1 MTGKISDLPLN
12 IAYPL
17 FWNFVQPLFS
27 VTSNP
32 HPHCSF
38 FGWMGDHATLEVLF
52 YLILW
57 IYTCR
62 AMVLDVYDL
71 DVCFI
76 QQGVKFTEVWHMWFF
91 ASALTWYHT
100 QEHTH
105 THKDTQHTQGPVN
118 LHAHINIYIHH
129 LLCAHSNY
137 LY

>member
-1 MTGKISDLPLN
+1 MTGKISDLPLH

-57 IYTCR
+57 IYTCPWCVWPWCVFYIAR
-62 AMVLDVYDL
+62 RQVYWSL
-71 DVCFI
+71 THV
-76 QQGVKFTEVWHMWFF
+76 VF